1 MGKPDP
7 DPFPPA
13 IVGLARDGA
22 RVGLLGG
29 SFNPAHQAH
38 RHISLIALRRLKLDA
53 VWWLVSPQNPL
64 KSSAGMASLER
75 RLSKA
80 REVAAHPDIHVS
92 AAEVA
97 LGTQYTVDTIEA
109 LVAKFPKAHLVWLMG
124 GDSLASFHR
133 WRRWK
138 TIAGLLPIAV
148 IARPGFTIRALA
160 SPAAQ
165 YLDEARLDDKD
176 AAALADRAAPAWT
189 FLRERL
195 DPTSATALRNRG
207 VWRS

>member
-1 MGKPDP
+1 MGKHDP
-7 DPFPPA
+7 DALPPS
-13 IVGLARDGA
+13 IVSLARDGG
-22 RVGLLGG
+22 RIGLLGG

-64 KSSAGMASLER
+64 KSTVGMASLER
-75 RLSKA
+75 RLAKA
-80 REVAAHPDIHVS
+80 REVAAHPDIHAS
-92 AAEVA
+92 AAETA
-97 LGTQYTVDTIEA
+97 LGTQYTVDTLEA
-109 LVAKFPKAHLVWLMG
+109 LIDKFPQAHFVWLMG
-124 GDSLASFHR
+124 GDSLASFHL

-138 TIAGLLPIAV
+138 AIARLLPIAV
-148 IARPGFTIRALA
+148 VARPGFTIRALT

-165 YLDEARLDDKD
+165 FLEDARIDDKD
-176 AAALADRAAPAWT
+176 AATLGDRAAPAWT

-207 VWRS
+207 VWR

>member
-1 MGKPDP
+1 MVRHDP
-7 DPFPPA
+7 DALPPPVVA
-13 IVGLARDGA
+13 LARDGG
-22 RVGLLGG
+22 RIGLLGG

-64 KSSAGMASLER
+64 KSTAGMASLDR
-75 RLSKA
+75 RLAKA

-92 AAEVA
+92 AAETV
-97 LGTQYTVDTIEA
+97 LGTQYTIDTLEA
-109 LVAKFPKAHLVWLMG
+109 LTAKFRQAHFVWLMG
-124 GDSLASFHR
+124 GDSLASFHL

-138 TIAGLLPIAV
+138 AIAKLLPIAV
-148 IARPGFTIRALA
+148 VARPGFTIRALA

-165 YLDEARLDDKD
+165 YLDDARIDDKD
-176 AAALADRAAPAWT
+176 AATLAERAAPAWT

-207 VWRS
+207 VWR

>member
-1 MGKPDP
+1 MGKHDP
-7 DPFPPA
+7 DALPPP
-13 IVGLARDGA
+13 IVSLARDGG
-22 RVGLLGG
+22 RIGLLGG

-64 KSSAGMASLER
+64 KSTVGMASLER
-75 RLSKA
+75 RLEKA
-80 REVAAHPDIHVS
+80 REVAAHPDIHAS

-97 LGTQYTVDTIEA
+97 LGTQYTVDTLEA
-109 LVAKFPKAHLVWLMG
+109 LIAKFPRAHFVWLMG
-124 GDSLASFHR
+124 GDSLASFHL
-133 WRRWK
+133 WRRWR
-138 TIAGLLPIAV
+138 TIAKLLPIAV
-148 IARPGFTIRALA
+148 VARPGFTIRALA

-165 YLDEARLDDKD
+165 FLDDARIDDKD
-176 AAALADRAAPAWT
+176 AATLADRAAPAWT

-207 VWRS
+207 VWR

>member
-1 MGKPDP
+1 MAKHDP
-7 DPFPPA
+7 DALPPQ
-13 IVGLARDGA
+13 VVSLAREGG
-22 RVGLLGG
+22 RIGLLGG

-64 KSSAGMASLER
+64 KSTTGMATLER
-75 RLSKA
+75 RLAKA
-80 REVAAHPDIHVS
+80 REVAGHPDIHVS
-92 AAEVA
+92 AAEIA
-97 LGTQYTVDTIEA
+97 LGTQFTIDTLEA
-109 LVAKFPKAHLVWLMG
+109 LTAKFPKAHFVWLMG
-124 GDSLASFHR
+124 GDSLASFHL

-138 TIAGLLPIAV
+138 AIAKLLPIAV
-148 IARPGFTIRALA
+148 VARPGFTIRALS

-165 YLDEARLDDKD
+165 FLDDARID
-176 AAALADRAAPAWT
+176 DSQAATLAEQEAPAWT

-207 VWRS
+207 VWR

>member
-1 MGKPDP
+1 MVKHDP
-7 DPFPPA
+7 DALPPT
-13 IVGLARDGA
+13 IVSLAREGG
-22 RVGLLGG
+22 RIGLLGG

-64 KSSAGMASLER
+64 KSTTGMATLER
-75 RLSKA
+75 RLAKA
-80 REVAAHPDIHVS
+80 REVAGHPDIHVS
-92 AAEVA
+92 AAEIA
-97 LGTQYTVDTIEA
+97 LGTQYTIDTLEA
-109 LVAKFPKAHLVWLMG
+109 LTAKFPKAHFVWLMG
-124 GDSLASFHR
+124 GDSLASFHL

-138 TIAGLLPIAV
+138 TIAKLLPIAV
-148 IARPGFTIRALA
+148 VARPGFTIRALS

-165 YLDEARLDDKD
+165 FLDDARID
-176 AAALADRAAPAWT
+176 DSQAATLAEHEAPAWT

-207 VWRS
+207 VWR

>member
-1 MGKPDP
+1 MVKHDP
-7 DPFPPA
+7 DALPPQ
-13 IVGLARDGA
+13 VVSLAREGG
-22 RVGLLGG
+22 RIGLLGG

-64 KSSAGMASLER
+64 KSTTGMATLER
-75 RLSKA
+75 RLAKA

-92 AAEVA
+92 AAEIA
-97 LGTQYTVDTIEA
+97 LGTQYTIDTLEA
-109 LVAKFPKAHLVWLMG
+109 LTVKFPKAHFVWLMG
-124 GDSLASFHR
+124 GDSLASFHL

-138 TIAGLLPIAV
+138 AIAKLLPIAV
-148 IARPGFTIRALA
+148 VARPGFTVRALA
-160 SPAAQ
+160 SPAA
-165 YLDEARLDDKD
+165 LFLDDARID
-176 AAALADRAAPAWT
+176 DGHAATLAEHEAPAWT

-207 VWRS
+207 VWR

>member
-1 MGKPDP
+1 MVRHDP
-7 DPFPPA
+7 DALPPP
-13 IVGLARDGA
+13 IVALAREGG
-22 RVGLLGG
+22 RIGLLGG

-64 KSSAGMASLER
+64 KSTTGMAPTER
-75 RLSKA
+75 RLAKA
-80 REVAAHPDIHVS
+80 REVAGHPDIHAS
-92 AAEVA
+92 AAETA
-97 LGTQYTVDTIEA
+97 LGTQYTIDTLEA
-109 LVAKFPKAHLVWLMG
+109 LAHKFPKAHFVWLMG
-124 GDSLASFHR
+124 GDSLASFHL

-138 TIAGLLPIAV
+138 AIAKLMPIAV
-148 IARPGFTIRALA
+148 VARPGFTIRALA

-165 YLDEARLDDKD
+165 FLDGARLNDKD
-176 AAALADRAAPAWT
+176 AATLAEQSPPAWT

-207 VWRS
+207 VWR

>member
-1 MGKPDP
+1 MVRHDP
-7 DPFPPA
+7 DALPPPVA
-13 IVGLARDGA
+13 ALARDG
-22 RVGLLGG
+22 RRIGLLGG

-64 KSSAGMASLER
+64 KSATGMASLER
-75 RLSKA
+75 RLAKA
-80 REVAAHPDIHVS
+80 RAVAAHPNIHVS
-92 AAEVA
+92 AAETM
-97 LGTQYTVDTIEA
+97 LGTQYTIDTLEA
-109 LVAKFPKAHLVWLMG
+109 LKARFPLAHFVWLMG
-124 GDSLASFHR
+124 GDSLASFHL

-138 TIAGLLPIAV
+138 AIANLLPIAV
-148 IARPGFTIRALA
+148 VARPRFTVRALA

-165 YLDEARLDDKD
+165 FLDDARIDDKN
-176 AAALADRAAPAWT
+176 AATLADLPPPAWT

-207 VWRS
+207 VWR

>member
-1 MGKPDP
+1 MAKHDP
-7 DPFPPA
+7 DALPPS
-13 IVGLARDGA
+13 IVSLAREGG
-22 RVGLLGG
+22 RIGLLGG

-64 KSSAGMASLER
+64 KSTTGMATLER
-75 RLSKA
+75 RLAKA

-92 AAEVA
+92 AAEIA
-97 LGTQYTVDTIEA
+97 LGTQYTIDTLEA
-109 LVAKFPKAHLVWLMG
+109 LTNKFRKAHFVWLMG
-124 GDSLASFHR
+124 GDSLASFHL

-138 TIAGLLPIAV
+138 AIAKLLPIGV
-148 IARPGFTIRALA
+148 VARPGFTVRALA

-165 YLDEARLDDKD
+165 FLDGARIDDRD
-176 AAALADRAAPAWT
+176 AATLAEHDAPAWT

-207 VWRS
+207 VWR